1 MKLLVDEM
9 PVMSG
14 DCPFFGYCDCKLDG
28 NLCGL
33 WRKEQCIDDKAECQC
48 LKEFKPFKFEPEFKA
63 IFTKDH
69 KLVKEA
75 NDGK

>member
-9 PVMSG
+9 PVMSS

-28 NLCGL
+28 NLCGM

-48 LKEFKPFKFEPEFKA
+48 LTEGAVWLK
-63 IFTKDH
+63 
-69 KLVKEA
+69 
-75 NDGK
+75 